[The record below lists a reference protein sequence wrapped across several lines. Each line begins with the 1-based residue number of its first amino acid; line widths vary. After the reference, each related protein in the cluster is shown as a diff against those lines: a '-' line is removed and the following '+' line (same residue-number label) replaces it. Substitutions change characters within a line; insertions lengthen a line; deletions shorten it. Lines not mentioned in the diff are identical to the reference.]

1 MSLKC
6 GSLRLPCIAHIWPRG
21 KEDGTSLVT
30 ERRQEA
36 AIQEFMNWDSP
47 EIAQLIRAALDE
59 DLGCG
64 AADFPGDHTSDAIV
78 AAGDIAV
85 ARIVAKQETII
96 AGVPLAER
104 VFRALDADM
113 EFEPG
118 YDEGTRVTPGV
129 VVLRL
134 RGHGRA
140 ILTGERTALN
150 FLAHLSG
157 IATLTREFVKA
168 IEGTRAQIRDTRKTT
183 PLHRALEKYAV
194 RVGGGVNHRFGLYDA
209 ILIKENHIAIAG
221 SVTETIR
228 RAHEHA
234 LQLAGSAQAIS
245 TYEAPG
251 APAKAT
257 LPIQV
262 EVRNE
267 MELREALAAGADSVL
282 LDNTTPEQAAALT
295 RIVRETRPEC
305 VVEISG
311 GVNLGNVRAFA
322 EAGVDFLAIGALT
335 HSAPAAD
342 FTLLQERA

>member
-1 MSLKC
+1 
-6 GSLRLPCIAHIWPRG
+6 
-21 KEDGTSLVT
+21 
-30 ERRQEA
+30 
-36 AIQEFMNWDSP
+36 MNCDSP
-47 EIAQLIRAALDE
+47 ETTQLIRAALDE

-64 AADFPGDHTSDAIV
+64 SADFPGDHTTDAIA

-85 ARIVAKQETII
+85 ARIIAKQEAVI

-129 VVLRL
+129 VVLRM
-134 RGHGRA
+134 RGHARA

-150 FLAHLSG
+150 FLARLSG
-157 IATLTREFVKA
+157 IATLTRQFVKA

-183 PLHRALEKYAV
+183 PLHRAIEKYAV
-194 RVGGGVNHRFGLYDA
+194 RLGGGVNHRLGLYDA

-221 SVTETIR
+221 SVTEAVR
-228 RAHEHA
+228 RAHEYA
-234 LQLAGSAQAIS
+234 LKRAGGAQAIS
-245 TYEAPG
+245 AYEAQG
-251 APAKAT
+251 APAKAI

-267 MELREALAAGADSVL
+267 VELREALAAGADSLL

-295 RIVRETRPEC
+295 RIVRETRPVC
-305 VVEISG
+305 VVEVSG
-311 GVNLGNVRAFA
+311 GINLGNVRAFA
-322 EAGVDFLAIGALT
+322 EVDVDFLAIGALT
-335 HSAPAAD
+335 HSVPAAD
-342 FTLLQERA
+342 FTLLIERA